1 MFLNRQ
7 YQINTYTKQRGSM
20 LVMALFVIVVM
31 AMLGLAVVQLL
42 NDSSKSTV
50 YEVYGARAFNAAN
63 SGADRA
69 LADIFG
75 PQVTGAVG
83 CDNVSSSYS
92 LPKTVIAGFSGCDL
106 AIKCREFDV
115 TETGFTHYRIESTA
129 TCQAADFITQRTVA
143 IEARQRN

>member
-42 NDSSKSTV
+42 NDSRKSTV
-50 YEVYGARAFNAAN
+50 YEVYGAN